1 MRDHAS
7 TPHKRRLVLTMQP
20 RSPEEKHRVATTLE
34 LFFDLVFVVAV
45 AQASSSLH
53 HGIAEA
59 HFYEAVSGYVLAFF
73 ALWWAW
79 MNFTWFAS
87 AYDVDD
93 VPYRLLVFVQL
104 TGAIIFAA
112 GIPSLAESD
121 RTIVVIGYAVMRLA
135 MVVQWLRAARADPPR
150 RTTAHRYALGIGL
163 IQALWVLSLFIPIWS
178 VGITV
183 TLIIGELLVP
193 TWAERAEPTTWHP
206 HHIAERYGLFTI
218 IVLGESVLSLSL
230 GFRSG
235 LEAGEFSS
243 TLVGIVVGGLLI
255 LFCLWWAYFDWPMY
269 HLLGSFRGAFLWS
282 YGHYLIFASA
292 AAVGAGLAV
301 EIDYATQHTDISAVA
316 AGAAVAIPVAIYLTV
331 LWLLFGAYKNP
342 SSLQRFLIPVAVIL
356 ILTTPYW
363 GEQTALWIGLILVG
377 LLAVKLISRQSYQAP

>member
-1 MRDHAS
+1 MSDHAS
-7 TPHKRRLVLTMQP
+7 TPQKRRLVLPMLP
-20 RSPEEKHRVATTLE
+20 RSPDEKHRVATTLE

-59 HFYEAVSGYVLAFF
+59 HFSEAISGYILAFF
-73 ALWWAW
+73 AIWWAW

-93 VPYRLLVFVQL
+93 VPYRLLVFLQL

-112 GIPSLAESD
+112 GIPSFMEGD
-121 RTIVVIGYAVMRLA
+121 RTIAIGGYVVMRLA
-135 MVVQWLRAARADPPR
+135 MVVQWLRAGNSDPPR
-150 RTTAHRYALGIGL
+150 RTTAHRYAVGIGL
-163 IQALWVLSLFIPIWS
+163 AQVLWVLSLFIPFWQ

-183 TLIIGELLVP
+183 ALIIAELLVP
-193 TWAERAEPTTWHP
+193 VWAERAEPTTWHP

-218 IVLGESVLSLSL
+218 IVLGESILSLSL
-230 GFRSG
+230 GFRSV
-235 LEAGEFSS
+235 LEAGEVSPI
-243 TLVGIVVGGLLI
+243 LVGIVAGGLLI
-255 LFCLWWAYFDWPMY
+255 LFCLWWSYFDWPMY

-282 YGHYLIFASA
+282 YGHFFIFASA

-301 EIDYATQHTDISAVA
+301 EIDYATHHSEISAVA
-316 AGAAVAIPVAIYLTV
+316 AGAAVAIPVAIYLTL

-342 SSLQRFLIPVAVIL
+342 SFLQRFLIPIAVVL

-377 LLAVKLISRQSYQAP
+377 LLAFKLISRQSYQPD